1 MDLFKNYDA
10 DKSVLVKK
18 ISDVDKKIR
27 DTSRL
32 VKKTNY
38 NAKITETESKI
49 PSISSLATKS
59 ALTQFKIK

>member
-32 VKKTNY
+32 VKKTN
-38 NAKITETESKI
+38 
-49 PSISSLATKS
+49 
-59 ALTQFKIK
+59 